1 MDERNKKN
9 DIVYQRKM
17 EIDEEFNRRH
27 QEIKNDFLNK
37 RRNIMS
43 FNAISLG
50 GDKDIQMKNEI
61 VDVNLIVGALNYL
74 SMAQSEMKPDK
85 ASILKNLKIIRK
97 ELTKQEVTK
106 EIIDTLIKTFPGIIV
121 MLSVHLLDFKNSEIQ
136 FETIW
141 ILNNF
146 SIYCYKYNMQMHF
159 FTIGE
164 ILMQFFQMEK
174 QFSNNGVKNLIYEK
188 VFCLIGNLVFIDEK
202 TLTFYLQNNIL
213 VYLFQNMN
221 SSVSSLRC
229 VCLCTLNKIYS
240 SISKNQN
247 LNNYIS
253 IYIDKNAISYYK
265 FILTRVDGKNHLEE
279 VYEFYTLI
287 NSIIKTHPEI
297 ASFLFFAADEKEIT
311 KRIKNILS
319 ISMVSY
325 LIQPCVRLLSNLIV
339 ISNTQIIRDIVCN
352 CIIND
357 LALVSFINNTLNSSV
372 YNEKTIPLLK
382 DILLFVFNLS
392 CMIPTQINNL
402 YHEGIISLCKNDQYM
417 QYIDITKL
425 VLNIYYRMFVESG
438 TNFNNSDIF
447 IVNRILDSYKN
458 YFSDI
463 NLLLISAD
471 VLFVYMKKVSKYQNE
486 IIENGMRTIQNKN
499 DVTVNDVYAILIEL
513 EKIIRLN

>member
-164 ILMQFFQMEK
+164 ILM
-174 QFSNNGVKNLIYEK
+174 
-188 VFCLIGNLVFIDEK
+188 
-202 TLTFYLQNNIL
+202 
-213 VYLFQNMN
+213 
-221 SSVSSLRC
+221 
-229 VCLCTLNKIYS
+229 
-240 SISKNQN
+240 
-247 LNNYIS
+247 
-253 IYIDKNAISYYK
+253 
-265 FILTRVDGKNHLEE
+265 
-279 VYEFYTLI
+279 
-287 NSIIKTHPEI
+287 
-297 ASFLFFAADEKEIT
+297 
-311 KRIKNILS
+311 
-319 ISMVSY
+319 
-325 LIQPCVRLLSNLIV
+325 
-339 ISNTQIIRDIVCN
+339 
-352 CIIND
+352 
-357 LALVSFINNTLNSSV
+357 
-372 YNEKTIPLLK
+372 
-382 DILLFVFNLS
+382 
-392 CMIPTQINNL
+392 
-402 YHEGIISLCKNDQYM
+402 
-417 QYIDITKL
+417 
-425 VLNIYYRMFVESG
+425 
-438 TNFNNSDIF
+438 
-447 IVNRILDSYKN
+447 
-458 YFSDI
+458 
-463 NLLLISAD
+463 
-471 VLFVYMKKVSKYQNE
+471 
-486 IIENGMRTIQNKN
+486 
-499 DVTVNDVYAILIEL
+499 
-513 EKIIRLN
+513 